1 MGNGCAWPG
10 ARCGT
15 NCGRDAG
22 KHPVGVLV
30 PNGYKN
36 ASYDRLVV
44 ERWRSRYPNANIGY
58 AIPPG
63 IVVVDVDPRN
73 GGDESL
79 RQLGDLPHTVRVLT
93 GGGGQHIYFKHSS
106 GSLPAQLAPGIDIK
120 RGGAG

>member
-1 MGNGCAWPG
+1 MSSTESVASGQGEASLSEA
-10 ARCGT
+10 ARHYAFKGLPQFPIWGMDAHGRCECGT

-58 AIPPG
+58 AIPLSIG
-63 IVVVDVDPRN
+63 
-73 GGDESL
+73 
-79 RQLGDLPHTVRVLT
+79 T
-93 GGGGQHIYFKHSS
+93 GTGPPIGVQKGP
-106 GSLPAQLAPGIDIK
+106 L
-120 RGGAG
+120 